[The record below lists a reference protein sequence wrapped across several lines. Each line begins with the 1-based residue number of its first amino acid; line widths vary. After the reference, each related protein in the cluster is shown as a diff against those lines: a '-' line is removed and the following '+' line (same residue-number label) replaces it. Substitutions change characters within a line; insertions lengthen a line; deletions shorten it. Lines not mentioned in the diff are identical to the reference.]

1 MDAGAAGAAAG
12 NNQVLETM
20 GESSGPKSPEG
31 KARIGRNGWN
41 GGTRVLLRE
50 LSRVLRGQRDRLKE
64 PSFD

>member
-1 MDAGAAGAAAG
+1 
-12 NNQVLETM
+12 M